1 MKKEYVLGIEIGGTK
16 LQIALGTP
24 DGKVQ
29 NVQRYKVIA
38 QEGRQGI
45 INRIIQAI
53 PEYLSSMSLTIDMVK
68 AIGIGFGGPINNKTG
83 HVIKS
88 MQVAGWDDFT
98 LKEFFEKRFSIPCF
112 LFNDTDAAGYGEYST
127 GSGKNES
134 PFFYTN
140 IGSGIGGSLIIDG
153 APYDGQGYGAAEIG
167 HTRIPDWS
175 NDTPDSDT
183 ELELLCSGWSIES
196 RLQKPGYVPADSVMT
211 DMCVSDTR
219 RLDCRTLGEAVYRK
233 DAFALLELDKIS
245 NSFSIALTNILCLFS
260 PKTIAIGGGVSLIGE
275 PFFERIRYHTKRR
288 EFIMNADTYEIVPCL
303 LGETVVLN
311 GVVLLSYK
319 ALRQK

>member
-29 NVQRYKVIA
+29 NIKRGKVPA
-38 QEGRQGI
+38 HEGREEI
-45 INRIIQAI
+45 LTWITRAI
-53 PEYLSSMSLTIDMVK
+53 PEYLSAMSLTIDAV
-68 AIGIGFGGPINNKTG
+68 AAVGVGFGGPVNSKEG
-83 HVIKS
+83 RVIKS
-88 MQVAGWDDFT
+88 MQVAGWDDFP
-98 LKEFFEKRFSIPCF
+98 LKEFFEKEYSIPCF
-112 LFNDTDAAGYGEYST
+112 LFNDSDSAGYGEYLI

-167 HTRIPDWS
+167 HTRIPDWQG
-175 NDTPDSDT
+175 DAPGGDT

-196 RLQKPGYVPADSVMT
+196 RLRKPGYVPADSVLT
-211 DMCVSDTR
+211 DMCGGDISA
-219 RLDCRTLGEAVYRK
+219 LDCKVLGEAVCRK
-233 DAFALLELDKIS
+233 DAFALRELDQIAD
-245 NSFSIALTNILCLFS
+245 SFSIALTNILCLFS
-260 PKTIAIGGGVSLIGE
+260 PKTIAIGGGVSMIGE

-288 EFIMNADTYEIVPCL
+288 EFIMNAGTYRIVPCV

-311 GVVLLSYK
+311 GVVLLSYM
-319 ALRQK
+319 AL